1 MKDEQAFP
9 ITIDL
14 CQQGIEWHKGMTL
27 RDYFA
32 AKAMQAAITGLLS
45 VRTLH
50 TIDKAEVVRF
60 SMQMADAMLE
70 EREKK

>member
-1 MKDEQAFP
+1 MTDRTVNDSPAFP
-9 ITIDL
+9 VIS
-14 CQQGIEWHKGMTL
+14 GGVNSMGMTL
-27 RDYFA
+27 REYFA

-60 SMQMADAMLE
+60 SMQMADAMLK